1 MFLPAWE
8 VLRHNHNNKYTMA
21 LLVSTTV
28 YGNLTVN
35 SNLSVGTNVSIT
47 GSSGNA
53 LITTSNVWAGN
64 LLTINGVFWANGAIY
79 SPTPASANVASYVN
93 TQQFTSGGPYYPLL
107 SQSSGSGIASYPAT
121 NTSFT
126 YNVGTNTLTAPNF
139 SGTLAGTNVAGPV
152 SLSNVSV
159 YAEVTNVSSA
169 TTYYPTLSLY
179 NATSNNSLT
188 AASTLSFVPS
198 TGNLTATGG
207 FVGVHWG
214 QAGITGGNIQ
224 GATTI
229 TTTANVTASS
239 LIGNV
244 YTYQP
249 GTTTQYQAGY
259 LLVPQNNQTA
269 GYTLAL
275 SDAGKHIYVTT
286 TATVTIPANSATA
299 FPVGTTIALISG
311 SGVTTTIAITSDT
324 LYLGGF
330 GTTGSRTLAAYG
342 MASLIKVAST
352 TWFISGSGLS

>member
-1 MFLPAWE
+1 
-8 VLRHNHNNKYTMA
+8 MA

-35 SNLSVGTNVSIT
+35 SNLSVGTNVAIT

-64 LLTINGVFWANGAIY
+64 LVTVNGVFWANGASY
-79 SPTPASANVASYVN
+79 LPTPASANVASYVN

-126 YNVGTNTLTAPNF
+126 YNVGTSTLTAPNF

-179 NATSNNSLT
+179 NATSNSSLA

-198 TGNLTATGG
+198 TGNLTAAGG
-207 FVGVHWG
+207 FVGQLWG

-224 GATTI
+224 GATVINTSSTITASGAI
-229 TTTANVTASS
+229 TTTANVSANS

-249 GTTTQYQAGY
+249 GTTVQYQAGY
-259 LLVPQNNQTA
+259 LLVPQNNQTT

-275 SDAGKHIYVTT
+275 GDAGKHIYVTT

-299 FPVGTTIALISG
+299 FPIGTTIALISG
-311 SGVTTTIAITSDT
+311 SGATTTIAITSDT

-330 GTTGSRTLAAYG
+330 GTTGTRTLAAYG
-342 MASLIKVAST
+342 MASLIKVAAT

>member
-1 MFLPAWE
+1 
-8 VLRHNHNNKYTMA
+8 MA

-35 SNLSVGTNVSIT
+35 SNLSVGTNVAIT

-64 LLTINGVFWANGAIY
+64 LVTVNGVFWANGAPY
-79 SPTPASANVASYVN
+79 SPAPASANVASYVN

-126 YNVGTNTLTAPNF
+126 YNPGTSTLTAPNF

-179 NATSNNSLT
+179 NATSNSSLA

-198 TGNLTATGG
+198 TGNLTAAGG
-207 FVGVHWG
+207 FVGQLWG

-224 GATTI
+224 GTTVINTSGAI
-229 TTTANVTASS
+229 TTTANATANS

-249 GTTTQYQAGY
+249 GTTVQYQAGY

-275 SDAGKHIYVTT
+275 GDAGKHIYVTA
-286 TATVTIPANSATA
+286 TATITIPANSATA
-299 FPVGTTIALISG
+299 FPIGTTIALISG
-311 SGVTTTIAITSDT
+311 SGATTTIAITSDT

-330 GTTGSRTLAAYG
+330 GTTGTRTLAAYG
-342 MASLIKVAST
+342 MASLIKVAAT